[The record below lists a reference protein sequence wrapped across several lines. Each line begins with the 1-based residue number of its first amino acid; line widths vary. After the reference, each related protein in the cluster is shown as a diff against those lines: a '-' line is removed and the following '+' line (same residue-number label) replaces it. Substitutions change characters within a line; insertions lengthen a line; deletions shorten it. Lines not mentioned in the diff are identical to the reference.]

1 MFTWICPTCGRDVP
15 PSMNECPN
23 CSGKLQASQE
33 EEQAP
38 EEAPRVAPPPQ
49 FSEPAARPGSGGSS
63 AKTWVMSLVF
73 AALFIVLGL
82 GLYWGVRYWKNRP
95 ATAPATLAF
104 ENPPAAGESAKPN
117 TLQRFIQITG
127 VRLTQNEKKAT
138 EARFLVVNHSPADVA
153 DLSGTVTLRARG
165 ADPGSSAGTF
175 SFKSISLG
183 PYEAKEVIAPVD
195 TRLRVYELPDWQNLA
210 TELRITSP

>member
-1 MFTWICPTCGRDVP
+1 
-15 PSMNECPN
+15 MNECPN

-33 EEQAP
+33 EERVPEQAP
-38 EEAPRVAPPPQ
+38 VVTPPPQ
-49 FSEPAARPGSGGSS
+49 LGQPAARPGGAS
-63 AKTWVMSLVF
+63 AKTWLMSLLF

-95 ATAPATLAF
+95 AAAPATLAF
-104 ENPPAAGESAKPN
+104 ENPPAAGQSAKPN
-117 TLQRFIQITG
+117 ALQRFIQVTG
-127 VRLTQNEKKAT
+127 VRLTQNAKKAT
-138 EARFLVVNHSPADVA
+138 EARFLVVNQSPADVA

-165 ADPGSSAGTF
+165 ADPGSSVGTF

-183 PYEAKEVIAPVD
+183 PYEAKEVIAPVE

-210 TELRITSP
+210 PELTITSP

>member
-1 MFTWICPTCGRDVP
+1 
-15 PSMNECPN
+15 
-23 CSGKLQASQE
+23 
-33 EEQAP
+33 
-38 EEAPRVAPPPQ
+38 
-49 FSEPAARPGSGGSS
+49 
-63 AKTWVMSLVF
+63 MSLLF

-82 GLYWGVRYWKNRP
+82 GLYWGVRHWKNRP

-117 TLQRFIQITG
+117 TLQRFIQVTG
-127 VRLTQNEKKAT
+127 VRLTQNAKKAT

-165 ADPGSSAGTF
+165 ADAGSSAGTF
-175 SFKSISLG
+175 SFKSIALG

-195 TRLRVYELPDWQNLA
+195 TKLRVYELPDWQNLA
-210 TELRITSP
+210 AELSITSP